1 MAKKKK
7 NPGSRYPVEVRWS
20 EEDQVYV
27 AEVYDL
33 PGCMADGKTEAKAV
47 EAARE
52 AAQDW
57 IWVAKKEGR
66 EIPASSSEEPVSGK
80 FVLRLPLF
88 MHQQLRARARR
99 EGVPLNQLVIALLAQ
114 AGAAARSKCTRS
126 DR

>member
-1 MAKKKK
+1 
-7 NPGSRYPVEVRWS
+7 
-20 EEDQVYV
+20 
-27 AEVYDL
+27 
-33 PGCMADGKTEAKAV
+33 MADGKTEAKAV